1 MSNAV
6 MSWNVAIRNGY
17 DPGLYIYNA
26 DDIPLGDYEATLQ
39 FKIWAKNA
47 MGITCYFIQKQTG
60 KKFRL
65 TVFRQP
71 STEAY
76 TLDSGGMSFVDIA
89 VNCDYLLK
97 VSRND
102 KGRIIF
108 EKAVEIE

>member
-1 MSNAV
+1 MDMIQA
-6 MSWNVAIRNGY
+6 
-17 DPGLYIYNA
+17 YIVYSYA
-26 DDIPLGDYEATLQ
+26 GDDIPLGEYEAVLE
-39 FKIWAKNA
+39 FKIWAKNT
-47 MGITCYFIQKQTG
+47 MGISCYFIQKHTG